1 MIWEISFLKFAEWY
15 RLSWTE
21 MLPTLAMVDDFVSAL
36 EVQTHLLAILQQYFV
51 EFKNYGQ

>member
-15 RLSWTE
+15 RLGWTE
-21 MLPTLAMVDDFVSAL
+21 MPRTLAMLDDFVSAL
-36 EVQTHLLAILQQYFV
+36 EVQTHLLAIVQQYFV